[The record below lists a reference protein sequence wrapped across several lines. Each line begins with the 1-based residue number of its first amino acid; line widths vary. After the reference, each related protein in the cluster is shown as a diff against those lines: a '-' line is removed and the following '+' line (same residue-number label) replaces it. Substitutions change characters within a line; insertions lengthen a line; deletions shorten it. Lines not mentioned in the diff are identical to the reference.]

1 MSLVVSD
8 SSPLHYLVL
17 IEAIEFLPRIF
28 QEVIVPRAVAE
39 ELQQPQTPM
48 EVSHWIAAPP
58 RWLRIHV
65 CATVDESL
73 PLGRGEKEAI
83 STAQELRVRSILI
96 DERKGRRF
104 ATERGLLVVG
114 TLAILEQAH
123 VQG

>member
-1 MSLVVSD
+1 MSVVVSD
-8 SSPLHYLVL
+8 SSPIHYLVL
-17 IEAIEFLPRIF
+17 VEAIEFLPRLF

-39 ELQQPQTPM
+39 ELRQPQTPA
-48 EVSHWIAAPP
+48 EVYDWISSPP
-58 RWLRIHV
+58 KWVRIHV

-104 ATERGLLVVG
+104 ATQRGLLVVG
-114 TLAILEQAH
+114 RQ
-123 VQG
+123 